1 LYHEKSKFYIFYVNK
16 TKIHK
21 IAMQSCSIFPIYR
34 NVKIILRTLFKK
46 ISLANLHC
54 NLAISHPEM
63 FLSKKISKKKLFS
76 CKTPVSKASLT
87 YISLDTDLSE
97 EQKLKIF

>member
-1 LYHEKSKFYIFYVNK
+1 M
-16 TKIHK
+16 KILK
-21 IAMQSCSIFPIYR
+21 IVMQTCLIFPIYR
-34 NVKIILRTLFKK
+34 IVKIIFRTLFKK

-63 FLSKKISKKKLFS
+63 FLSKKISKKKLYS
-76 CKTPVSKASLT
+76 CKTTISKASLT

-97 EQKLKIF
+97 EKKLKIF